1 MRRTDATDWNRYY
14 EQPCPAASL
23 TRRFTAGRL
32 LNAITRHAPHR
43 AGGLVLAEL
52 GGGASCCHDL
62 LLKRL
67 RPARYHVVDNNTLGL
82 ELLPRHERIERHQFD
97 LRQGFPDLRADV
109 VFSLG
114 LIEHFDPAD
123 TARVIQAHFDL
134 AAPDGLVVMT
144 FPTPT
149 GVYRLARAVAE
160 ALGLWMFK
168 DERPLTL
175 AEVAATAGVSGE
187 LAQVEVLWPVV
198 FTQALM
204 ALKVCGQRPVP
215 VPAPAPSVPAPAGA
229 EA

>member
-1 MRRTDATDWNRYY
+1 MKPTDATDWNRYY
-14 EQPCPAASL
+14 ERPCPAASL

-32 LNAITRHAPHR
+32 LNAITRHAPR
-43 AGGLVLAEL
+43 RPGGLVLAEL

-62 LLKRL
+62 LFKRL
-67 RPARYHVVDNNTLGL
+67 QPARYHVIDNNPLGL

-97 LRQGFPDLRADV
+97 LRREFPDLRADV

-114 LIEHFDPAD
+114 LIEHFDQND

-134 AAPDGLVVMT
+134 AAPDGLVIMT

-149 GVYRLARAVAE
+149 PVYRLARGVAE
-160 ALGLWMFK
+160 ALGMWMFK
-168 DERPLTL
+168 DERPLAL
-175 AEVAATAGVSGE
+175 SEVATAAGLSGE
-187 LAQVEVLWPVV
+187 LAGVEVLWPLV

-204 ALKVCGQRPVP
+204 ALKVRGQRPATATAP
-215 VPAPAPSVPAPAGA
+215 AVPASV